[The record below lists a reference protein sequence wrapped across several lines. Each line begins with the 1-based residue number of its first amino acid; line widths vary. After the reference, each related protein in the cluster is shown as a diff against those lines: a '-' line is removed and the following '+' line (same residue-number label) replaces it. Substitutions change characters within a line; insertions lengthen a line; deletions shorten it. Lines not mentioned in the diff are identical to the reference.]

1 MNKSETQKEKRK
13 RKRNENMREKERK
26 KFSCSVSGLKP
37 PRKKISHNSDMNNG
51 GRSFMRAKKEQLV
64 KKCTQQ
70 KRSSFIPCINE
81 ITN

>member
-1 MNKSETQKEKRK
+1 
-13 RKRNENMREKERK
+13 MREKERK

-51 GRSFMRAKKEQLV
+51 GRSFMRAKKEQMV

-70 KRSSFIPCINE
+70 KRPSFIPCINE
-81 ITN
+81 ITNYGSLISNDVHDVQDL